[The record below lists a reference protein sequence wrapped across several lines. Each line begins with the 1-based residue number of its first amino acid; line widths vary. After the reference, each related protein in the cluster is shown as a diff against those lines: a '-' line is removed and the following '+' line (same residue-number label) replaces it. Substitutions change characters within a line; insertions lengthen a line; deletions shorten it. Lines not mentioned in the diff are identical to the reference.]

1 MNESIMGGVDFLYN
15 RMHFI
20 RNDNSA
26 KVVCRMIGFSHGLD
40 VIDKMEKKFSSKLG
54 SVESPYSMGNLYC
67 NGSEDSV
74 YDCRYDDDCLTES
87 FRWYAGS
94 FGVKCFPIDQNC
106 FSLSFKDKIICSNEN
121 DYVNSQ
127 VICQLSGYSTGIF
140 LLIYTKLIE
149 SIFIFRLTRLLQ
161 A

>member
-1 MNESIMGGVDFLYN
+1 
-15 RMHFI
+15 
-20 RNDNSA
+20 
-26 KVVCRMIGFSHGLD
+26 
-40 VIDKMEKKFSSKLG
+40 
-54 SVESPYSMGNLYC
+54 MGNLYC

-127 VICQLSGYSTGIF
+127 VICQWILNWYLFVDLYKIDRKH
-140 LLIYTKLIE
+140 IY
-149 SIFIFRLTRLLQ
+149 F
-161 A
+161 